1 MIQNCFKTCD
11 NTRKYCTSRWTHFS
25 SIGSILVSI
34 TTILTSI
41 FIIPVSIEQVNT
53 PLEVTLQLT
62 YILCATFIH
71 NTCCSTFTTMYIHMI
86 FFHWAFVSYYKTS
99 YQAVLFKRKIMYII
113 LAIQSIFVIYS
124 ASTTSILYNISS
136 FNNQNVQTR
145 TNKIIIQRYSN
156 FQLKKQR
163 LFIWGH
169 MYAIHKIVS
178 IFYVFI

>member
-1 MIQNCFKTCD
+1 MFCCIIDTYYFICIYSYVIED
-11 NTRKYCTSRWTHFS
+11 DLAPSRKNVWT
-25 SIGSILVSI
+25 VSI
-34 TTILTSI
+34 QYSYH
-41 FIIPVSIEQVNT
+41 QDQ
-53 PLEVTLQLT
+53 EVTLQLT

-71 NTCCSTFTTMYIHMI
+71 DTCCSTFTTMYIHMI